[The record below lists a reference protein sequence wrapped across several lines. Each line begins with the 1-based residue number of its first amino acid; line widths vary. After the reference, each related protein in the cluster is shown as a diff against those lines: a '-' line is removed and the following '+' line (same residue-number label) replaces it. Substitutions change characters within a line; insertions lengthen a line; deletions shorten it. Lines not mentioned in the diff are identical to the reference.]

1 MKTITITINDQGEAE
16 IKTTGFKG
24 SACSLATREI
34 ERALGKVTKDTKL
47 PEFFQ
52 GNEQKVKATT

>member
-1 MKTITITINDQGEAE
+1 MKTITITINAEGEAE

-34 ERALGKVTKDTKL
+34 ERALGKVTKDTKT
-47 PEFFQ
+47 PEFYQ
-52 GNEQKVKATT
+52 GNEQQQKATT

>member
-1 MKTITITINDQGEAE
+1 MKQIIITITPEGDAE

-34 ERALGKVTKDTKL
+34 ERALGKVTKDTKT
-47 PEFFQ
+47 PDFYQ
-52 GNEQKVKATT
+52 GNEQKVKATQ